1 MRAARQDLAARDDG
15 QSALPLRA
23 FLGHD
28 TGGIG
33 TLGVSGGQSKDE
45 RHWHILGALVDCEN
59 SSAIGTLGC
68 LMDRVKTSG
77 IGTF

>member
-1 MRAARQDLAARDDG
+1 MRAARQDLAARDNG

-33 TLGVSGGQSKDE
+33 TFGVSGGQSKDE
-45 RHWHILGALVDCEN
+45 WHWHILVVLVDCEN
-59 SSAIGTLGC
+59 SSATATLGF
-68 LMDRVKTSG
+68 LVDRVKTSG